1 MDFTS
6 TTSTAVDSGSA
17 RDHPSGRGA
26 IPLQVLQR
34 PPQPAAAPQCLACS
48 ARGRC
53 LPAGMADKDARCL
66 ESMTIAR
73 RRVRKGQSVYRQRE
87 RFLFLYAVRFGSFK
101 SSLML
106 HDGHDQVTGF
116 HLPGDVMGFDATV
129 SGRHPTTATALEDAE
144 VCVLPYGQLTDAC
157 GEGRAL
163 RMQVLRMAGT
173 ELLRDQRL
181 LALIAHTH
189 SEQRVAAFLV
199 GLSERMRERGFS
211 PSDFLLRMTRSDIG
225 SYLGTTLETVSRS
238 MSAFARR
245 GFITVRRREV
255 HLANIDALRAEFEAD
270 LP

>member
-1 MDFTS
+1 MDFNAS
-6 TTSTAVDSGSA
+6 TTTNSGSA
-17 RDHPSGRGA
+17 GERTSDWAPIQLLARHP
-26 IPLQVLQR
+26 
-34 PPQPAAAPQCLACS
+34 PPQPASMAQCLACS
-48 ARGRC
+48 ARNRC
-53 LPAGMADKDARCL
+53 LPAGMDEKDARCL
-66 ESMTIAR
+66 GRITIAR
-73 RRVRKGQSVYRQRE
+73 RRVRKGQPVYRPRE
-87 RFLFLYAVRFGSFK
+87 PFLFLYAVRFGSFK
-101 SSLML
+101 TTLML
-106 HDGHDQVTGF
+106 HNGRDQVTGF

-157 GEGRAL
+157 GESRAL
-163 RMQVLRMAGT
+163 RMQVLRLAGA

-181 LALIAHTH
+181 LALIVHTH

-199 GLSERMRERGFS
+199 SLSERMRERGFS
-211 PSDFLLRMTRSDIG
+211 SSDFLLRMTRSDIG

-255 HLANIDALRAEFEAD
+255 HLSDIDALRAEFEAD